1 MRMEALIYELLS
13 NVGANEKSSQ
23 KKTVVSLSST
33 LTTAQRLCS
42 TIEEI

>member
-33 LTTAQRLCS
+33 LTAAQWLCS